1 MAAAPAAIPSLDA
14 TFGAMFIGVILA
26 ATLYGV
32 TCLQTWSYFRDYPE
46 DTWRIK
52 TLVLA
57 VFISDTVHQAL
68 ITQSVYE
75 YLVTHY
81 FDPTY
86 LGLINRT
93 LLIEVLFNGFTAVM
107 VQSYFILRIWRLSKG
122 KLWLALPV
130 VAFAIAQFLVTIIYT
145 AKGLK
150 LTGFDEMTDV
160 VFQALSISINGTTVA
175 TDVSIA
181 AILCGLLHGSRTGFR
196 RTDNMINK
204 LMIFSVNTGLLTSID
219 AICSLAFVVAF
230 PHKLIYVCFFF
241 CLGRLYSNSLLGTLN
256 FRKVFRENTTHE
268 DSVSGGVALGTMNRG
283 QTSVN
288 ALGQC
293 GDRNV
298 QQTMQDIAIKIDT
311 TKEYATDHDS
321 DYHRAIHRPDVKH
334 DASFQ

>member
-1 MAAAPAAIPSLDA
+1 MAAASAAIPSLDA

-68 ITQSVYE
+68 ITQSIYE

-122 KLWLALPV
+122 KLWLTIPV
-130 VAFAIAQFLVTIIYT
+130 IVCAIAQFLVTVIYT

-150 LTGFDEMTDV
+150 LTGFDELTDI
-160 VFQALSISINGTTVA
+160 QGLSISINGTTVA
-175 TDVSIA
+175 TDISIA

-219 AICSLAFVVAF
+219 AVCSLAFVVAF

-283 QTSVN
+283 QASVN
-288 ALGQC
+288 ALGQVSIS
-293 GDRNV
+293 R
-298 QQTMQDIAIKIDT
+298 DIAIKIDT